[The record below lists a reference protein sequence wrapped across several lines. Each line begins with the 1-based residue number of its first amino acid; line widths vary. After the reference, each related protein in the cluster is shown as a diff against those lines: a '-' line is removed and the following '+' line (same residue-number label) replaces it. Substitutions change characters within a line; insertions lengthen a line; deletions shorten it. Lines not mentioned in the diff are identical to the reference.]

1 MDIKLSADRGTV
13 FTPFLETV
21 SDSAVIAGQLY
32 WTPGQFS
39 DKQADNT

>member
-21 SDSAVIAGQLY
+21 SDSLVITGQLH
-32 WTPGQFS
+32 WTPGQFP
-39 DKQADNT
+39 DKQTDKT